1 MTGAATPPCPENSL
15 APAQRLFVYGT
26 LRRGGSNDIARL
38 VPDATFVAEASMR
51 GRLYDLGEYP
61 ALVADENAGW
71 VSGEIYAVPEPAW
84 PTLDA
89 LEEVVTP
96 ERPDGYYF
104 RVAAKV
110 RIGDTTDNSCE
121 VYVANPATLRLDRR
135 ITSGDWMTHTHRS
148 AR

>member
-1 MTGAATPPCPENSL
+1 MKGAATPPCPENSL
-15 APAQRLFVYGT
+15 APARRLFVYGT

-38 VPDATFVAEASMR
+38 VPDAMFVAEASMR

-71 VSGEIYAVPEPAW
+71 VAGEIYTVPESAW

-104 RVAAKV
+104 RVVAKV
-110 RIGDTTDNSCE
+110 RMGVAADNPCE
-121 VYVANPATLRLDRR
+121 VYVANPVTLRLDRP
-135 ITSGDWMTHTHRS
+135 IASGDWMTHAHRS
-148 AR
+148 AG